1 MSAIQEV
8 INQLEG
14 SLQSSS
20 SSERLQILRSV
31 TDLYLGGADTHSE
44 ENIELFDQVLNQLID
59 YVSMQALARL
69 SFQLAPFAAAPVRV
83 VQRLARHDDIEV
95 SAPILRES
103 KRLGPADLIEVAY
116 TKSQAHLAA
125 IAGRSEVEEEVTDV
139 LVAKGDTDVAKI
151 VAGNAGARFSDDGF
165 STLVTRAE
173 KEVGIAELVATR
185 SEMSPRHFKQLVGQA
200 TDAVRRRLMSISD
213 PRVHAKITKVIAQI
227 ARDVDRAGSG
237 PGRDYTTAQTL
248 VYSLQEDPAVLRAH
262 LAEFAAAG
270 KFEETVV
277 SLSVLGELTLG
288 VVEKLMCN
296 RDNGGVFLLCKA
308 IGLDWPTA
316 RAVLTLCMNG
326 VHAAAATG
334 APARFEALNLSTA
347 RRVLRFWQ
355 VRSSVGGSESD

>member
-1 MSAIQEV
+1 MDVVREV
-8 INQLEG
+8 ISQLEG

-20 SSERLQILRSV
+20 SSQRLEMLRSV

-59 YVSMQALARL
+59 YVSIQALARL
-69 SFQLAPFAAAPVRV
+69 SFQLAPFATAPARV
-83 VQRLARHDDIEV
+83 VQRLARPDDIDV
-95 SAPILRES
+95 SAPVLRGS
-103 KRLGPADLIEVAY
+103 KRLGMIDLIEVAY
-116 TKSQAHLAA
+116 TKSQAPLAA
-125 IAGRSEVEEEVTDV
+125 IAGRSEVEEAVTDV
-139 LVAKGDTDVAKI
+139 LVAKGDTNVAKI
-151 VAGNAGARFSDDGF
+151 VAANAGARFSDAGF

-173 KEVGIAELVATR
+173 KEIGLAELVATR

-213 PRVHAKITKVIAQI
+213 PRVHAKITKVVAQI

-237 PGRDYTTAQTL
+237 PERDFTTAQTL
-248 VYSLQEDPAVLRAH
+248 VYSLAEDPAVLRQH
-262 LAEFAAAG
+262 LSRFAAAG

-308 IGLDWPTA
+308 IGRGW
-316 RAVLTLCMNG
+316 
-326 VHAAAATG
+326 
-334 APARFEALNLSTA
+334 
-347 RRVLRFWQ
+347 
-355 VRSSVGGSESD
+355 